1 MDPAQQQLL
10 AQTLALSALLAGT
23 LQYELLLRRRSE
35 RRIALDQEAEIA
47 RTGLSGL
54 VRVTL
59 LADQEVSRPRARSAR

>member
-23 LQYELLLRRRSE
+23 LQYELLLRRRAE